1 MSHINTYDI
10 YMTKRAKSQTM
21 HLKWLFLTFICSC
34 HRFMTLI
41 LKSQRF
47 YDNWFNVTSSC
58 SVPYQQMPRRNKCW
72 CGTEVADSYTKS
84 HFNSHIT
91 NYATNTYQITNHAL
105 IILINIPT
113 INMPH
118 ILQNVIQK
126 EIYIS

>member
-1 MSHINTYDI
+1 MSHIKTYDSCG
-10 YMTKRAKSQTM
+10 MKKASQTM
-21 HLKWLFLTFICSC
+21 RLKWSFFTFVCSC
-34 HRFMTLI
+34 HRLMTLI

-113 INMPH
+113 INMCESFTKCH
-118 ILQNVIQK
+118 SEK
-126 EIYIS
+126 KYIS